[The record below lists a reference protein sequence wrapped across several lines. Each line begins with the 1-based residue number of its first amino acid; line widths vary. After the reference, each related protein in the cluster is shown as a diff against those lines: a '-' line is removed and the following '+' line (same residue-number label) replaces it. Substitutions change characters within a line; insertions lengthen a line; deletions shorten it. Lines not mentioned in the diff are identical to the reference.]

1 MVIHVISE
9 AISINAPASST
20 YSLLSYET
28 QVVHAILSIVSLL
41 EVKLICSYLFP
52 SFVTHNSTKLENTR

>member
-9 AISINAPASST
+9 ALSINAPASST

-28 QVVHAILSIVSLL
+28 QVVHAIVSLL
-41 EVKLICSYLFP
+41 VVKLICSYLFP
-52 SFVTHNSTKLENTR
+52 SFVTHNSTKLVKTR